1 MSNST
6 VCIEK
11 KDRFFPLENYGRCAF
26 NLLLHF
32 HYFRYQAHSISPRRQ
47 VTHSLHFGTMYIYI
61 YIYTFILHFFDPCH
75 HLSPHHITNAYL
87 LQCHQLPEDF
97 VRNFLFRH
105 GLQRTFD
112 MFQQEWYEQTS
123 QDLVASSSEPTPD
136 IYTINQSVRFMLR
149 DYLHFRYP
157 SPCLSSRTL
166 LPPHFLGHDL
176 DGRRASISTCTG
188 RRLP

>member
-1 MSNST
+1 MDG
-6 VCIEK
+6 V
-11 KDRFFPLENYGRCAF
+11 
-26 NLLLHF
+26 
-32 HYFRYQAHSISPRRQ
+32 HSIFFFTFTTLGIKPTASVPGGKSPTPFILGPC
-47 VTHSLHFGTMYIYI
+47 VYI